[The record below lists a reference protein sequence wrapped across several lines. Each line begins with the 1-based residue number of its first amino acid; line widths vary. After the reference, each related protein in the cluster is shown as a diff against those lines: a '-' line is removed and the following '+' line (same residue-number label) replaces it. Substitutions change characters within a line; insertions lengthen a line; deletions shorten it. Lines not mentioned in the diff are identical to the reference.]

1 MSVSMSVAVPMRL
14 AAPRLAARASGAKLP
29 AAVPARASKVARV
42 AARAELK
49 TEAVRLVAGST
60 RPRRP
65 EGAAWR

>member
-1 MSVSMSVAVPMRL
+1 MAVSMSVAAPSRL
-14 AAPRLAARASGAKLP
+14 AAPRLASRSGAKLP
-29 AAVPARASKVARV
+29 AVCKPVRAAKAARAG
-42 AARAELK
+42 ARAELK